1 MSERQRD
8 SRFRKK
14 IIYILYFYFLLMSKE
29 IKFGDDVRQRIFKW
43 IETVAKTVTVTMWPK
58 GRNVVL
64 DKSFGAPQVTNDGV
78 TIAKEIELEDK
89 FENMGAE
96 LVKEAAEKTNTIA
109 WDGTTTATLLTYAMA
124 KEGLRYIRTGINA
137 VELKN
142 GMRKAWELV
151 SQELVKNSKKIS
163 VKSEIAQVA
172 TISAQD
178 AEVGNIIA
186 EAMEKVGKDG
196 VITVEE
202 GQTFGL
208 EVELTEGMQFDQGY
222 VSPYMVTSGEKMI
235 AEIKDAPI
243 LITDQKITSMKDLL
257 PVLEELVGSG
267 RKDLVIIADDI
278 EWEALTTII
287 LNKLKGVLNILGI
300 KAPWFWDRKKEM
312 LKDIAILT
320 WASVITSELGMKLD
334 ASSIQ
339 DLGRAKAVVSEKW
352 KTTIVWGQWESSEI
366 QNRVLEL
373 KKTIENTDSDYD
385 KEKLQERLAKLS
397 GWVAV
402 IKVGAASEVEMKEK
416 KLRIEDALN
425 ATRAAVE
432 EWVVAGGWVA
442 FLKAAKSLE
451 WIGFGNSDQDI
462 GGQIVMHALYYP
474 IKQIVEN
481 AGKEGSVV
489 VNKVL
494 ENGDVNFWYDAA
506 NDTYVNMLESGI
518 IDPAKVERVA
528 MQEAISLAGMFLTTE
543 AAVVELPKKGWW
555 CGSCSSDHGWHGGM
569 GGMPWMGMM

>member
-1 MSERQRD
+1 M
-8 SRFRKK
+8 
-14 IIYILYFYFLLMSKE
+14 
-29 IKFGDDVRQRIFKW
+29 
-43 IETVAKTVTVTMWPK
+43 ETVAKVVTVTMWPK

-64 DKSFGAPQVTNDGV
+64 GKSFGSPQVTNDGV
-78 TIAKEIELEDK
+78 TIAKEIELEDR

-109 WDGTTTATLLTYAMA
+109 GDGTTTATLLTYAMA

-142 GMRKAWELV
+142 GMRKAGELV
-151 SQELVKNSKKIS
+151 TQELEKNSKKIS
-163 VKSEIAQVA
+163 TKSEVSQVA

-178 AEVGNIIA
+178 PEVGSIIA
-186 EAMEKVGKDG
+186 EAMEKVGNDG

-222 VSPYMVTSGEKMI
+222 VSPYMVTNGEKMI
-235 AEIKDAPI
+235 AEMKDAPI

-257 PVLEELVGSG
+257 PVLEELVWSG
-267 RKDLVIIADDI
+267 RKDLVIIAEDI

-287 LNKLKGVLNILGI
+287 LNKLKWVLNILGV
-300 KAPWFWDRKKEM
+300 KAPGFGDRKKEM

-320 WASVITSELGMKLD
+320 GANLITSELGMKLD
-334 ASSIQ
+334 ATSIQ
-339 DLGRAKAVVSEKW
+339 DLGRAKSFISEKW
-352 KTTIVWGQWESSEI
+352 KTTIIGGQGNPSEI
-366 QNRVLEL
+366 QNRVTEL
-373 KKTIENTDSDYD
+373 KRTIETTDSDYD
-385 KEKLQERLAKLS
+385 REKLQERLAKLS

-432 EWVVAGGWVA
+432 EWVVAGWWVA
-442 FLKAAKSLE
+442 LLKAAKVLDGLKLDNE
-451 WIGFGNSDQDI
+451 DQTIGV
-462 GGQIVMHALYYP
+462 QIVRHALSYP

-481 AGKEGSVV
+481 AGKEGSVII
-489 VNKVL
+489 NKIE
-494 ENGDVNFWYDAA
+494 ENTDINFWYDAA
-506 NDTYVNMLESGI
+506 RDEYTDMMKAGI
-518 IDPAKVERVA
+518 IDPKKVERVA
-528 MQEAISLAGMFLTTE
+528 MEEAISLAGMFLTTE
-543 AAVVELPKKGWW
+543 AAVVDLPKSEETHNHSGMWGMGW
-555 CGSCSSDHGWHGGM
+555 M
-569 GGMPWMGMM
+569 GGMPGMGMM